1 MREVIHEREEDTA
14 SLRMKRR
21 DFLLLKTERG
31 IRTVELSCQQ
41 LHMHCLERRATSN
54 QPDEDCD
61 PTEEGEPPTAF
72 DTRST
77 EQLFENLGRDLDG
90 VDILRV
96 LGHRWLSEGDEEL
109 RRRFNELLSSF
120 RARGG
125 RVEFG

>member
-1 MREVIHEREEDTA
+1 
-14 SLRMKRR
+14 MKRR

-54 QPDEDCD
+54 QPDEGCD
-61 PTEEGEPPTAF
+61 PAEEGEPPTAF
-72 DTRST
+72 DKPTT

-109 RRRFNELLSSF
+109 RRGFNELLSSF